1 MLCRAKSR
9 LRLRKKTKENSV
21 KRREEERQNEMVELV
36 SDNKKMILRETLFW
50 DVNQTGINAHTS
62 KSLIIERVLTR
73 GNMDEF
79 KQLIRFYSV
88 QELTQ
93 NALKIGYMDGRT
105 LNFIAEYLNLSK
117 EDFLCYKKKLSNP
130 GHCSF

>member
-1 MLCRAKSR
+1 
-9 LRLRKKTKENSV
+9 
-21 KRREEERQNEMVELV
+21 MVELV
-36 SDNKKMILRETLFW
+36 SDNKKMILRKTLFW
-50 DVNQTGINAHTS
+50 DVNSAELNPNIS
-62 KSLIIERVLTR
+62 KLLIIERVLTR

-79 KQLIRFYSV
+79 KQLIRFYSI

-93 NALKIGYMDGRT
+93 AVLKIGYLDGRT